1 MFSPLRNR
9 FGIPGVISIVA
20 LVFAMAGGAFAAKDL
35 NSGGSKAT
43 ASATG
48 KQGPR
53 GPRGPRG
60 KRGPTGP
67 TGPQGPVGAKGDTG
81 AAGANGADGAAG
93 PMGPMGPTGLTGPTG
108 KNGATGPT
116 GPTGAAGV
124 GTTGPTG
131 ATGATGETGFTETLP
146 SGAIEVG
153 SWSGTVGPSG
163 LDFAPI
169 SFPIPLSADLE
180 EANVHIIGEGGTG
193 GSGCTGGKANTPK
206 VGIEKGHL
214 CVYVFSVFGGEELVE
229 AKAIRKAGSGQAG
242 ASTMGARIQVEG
254 PQNGEVIFGTFAVR
268 AP

>member
-9 FGIPGVISIVA
+9 FGIPGVISIIA
-20 LVFAMAGGAFAAKDL
+20 LVFAMAGGAFAAKSL

-43 ASATG
+43 SSASG
-48 KQGPR
+48 KK

-60 KRGPTGP
+60 KQGPAGP
-67 TGPQGPVGAKGDTG
+67 AGPQGPAGAKGDTG
-81 AAGANGADGAAG
+81 AAGANGTNGTNGTNGAAG
-93 PMGPMGPTGLTGPTG
+93 PTGATG
-108 KNGATGPT
+108 KNGATGAT
-116 GPTGAAGV
+116 GGAGATGVTGVGGV
-124 GTTGPTG
+124 GTPGATG

-163 LDFAPI
+163 LDFAPL

-180 EANVHIIGEGGTG
+180 ETKVHIIGEGGTVG
-193 GSGCTGGKANTPK
+193 AGCTGGKANTPK

-242 ASTMGARIQVEG
+242 ASTMGARVQVEG

>member
-9 FGIPGVISIVA
+9 FGIPGVISIIA
-20 LVFAMAGGAFAAKDL
+20 LVFAMAGGAFAAKSL

-43 ASATG
+43 ASATQ
-48 KQGPR
+48 KGPR

-67 TGPQGPVGAKGDTG
+67 TGPQGPAGAKGDTG
-81 AAGANGADGAAG
+81 APGANGANGAAG
-93 PMGPMGPTGLTGPTG
+93 PTGPTG
-108 KNGATGPT
+108 TNGAPGAVGPTGPTGPEGIGTPGATGPT
-116 GPTGAAGV
+116 GPTG
-124 GTTGPTG
+124 
-131 ATGATGETGFTETLP
+131 ETGFTDTLP

-163 LDFAPI
+163 LDFAPL

-193 GSGCTGGKANTPK
+193 GAGCTGGKANTPK

-242 ASTMGARIQVEG
+242 ASTMGARVQVEG
-254 PQNGEVIFGTFAVR
+254 PNNGEVIFGTFAVR

>member
-9 FGIPGVISIVA
+9 FGIPGVISIIA
-20 LVFAMAGGAFAAKDL
+20 LVFAMAGGAFAAKSL

-43 ASATG
+43 SSASG
-48 KQGPR
+48 KKGPR

-60 KRGPTGP
+60 KQGPA
-67 TGPQGPVGAKGDTG
+67 GPQGPAGAKGDTG
-81 AAGANGADGAAG
+81 AAGAGGTNGTNGANGATG
-93 PMGPMGPTGLTGPTG
+93 PTGPTG
-108 KNGATGPT
+108 KNGATGAT
-116 GPTGAAGV
+116 GVTGAAGV
-124 GTTGPTG
+124 GASGPTG
-131 ATGATGETGFTETLP
+131 ATGATGQTGFTETLP

-153 SWSGTVGPSG
+153 TWSGTVGPSG
-163 LDFAPI
+163 LDFAPL

-193 GSGCTGGKANTPK
+193 GGGCTGGKANTPK

-242 ASTMGARIQVEG
+242 ASTMGARVQVEG